1 MVSPPFFIEKGHSM
15 KKILTALA
23 LFASPVYA
31 QQEPDLT
38 PVARSVQITLPC
50 EHVVT
55 VFDMLKSTG
64 DRLQFLGNTIVNSSL
79 TGQYYP
85 AGLYVWMNLDN
96 KTAQITLMFPNSKNT
111 MCLLAAVKDFNPW
124 GDSQPW
130 EPPKDNKQS
139 Y

>member
-1 MVSPPFFIEKGHSM
+1 M
-15 KKILTALA
+15 KKLLVLLA
-23 LFASPVYA
+23 LLASPVYA
-31 QQEPDLT
+31 QQDPNLT

-50 EHVVT
+50 EHAT
-55 VFDMLKSTG
+55 NVFNLLQTTDE
-64 DRLQFLGNTIVNSSL
+64 RLQFLGNTVVSSSL

-96 KTAQITLMFPNSKNT
+96 KTAQITIMFPNSNNT

-124 GDSQPW
+124 SGDQPW
-130 EPPKDNKQS
+130 EPPKENKQS

>member
-1 MVSPPFFIEKGHSM
+1 M

-23 LFASPVYA
+23 LLTSPVYA
-31 QQEPDLT
+31 QQEPELT

-50 EHVVT
+50 EHAVT

-64 DRLQFLGNTIVNSSL
+64 DRLQFLGNTIVSSSL

-96 KTAQITLMFPNSKNT
+96 KTAQITVMFPNSNNT

-124 GDSQPW
+124 SDNQPW
-130 EPPKDNKQS
+130 EPLKDNKQS